1 MHIANIDNDLHFF
14 RLWDV
19 DSLET
24 IGILGFGEYEVGVA
38 AVAFSTN
45 TLRDE
50 LLVISHSISFITYHE
65 CVMYKIILSISYFV
79 VRHVTSMYSNKVC
92 IMTKRAM

>member
-50 LLVISHSISFITYHE
+50 LLVI
-65 CVMYKIILSISYFV
+65 
-79 VRHVTSMYSNKVC
+79 N
-92 IMTKRAM
+92 

>member
-1 MHIANIDNDLHFF
+1 MHIANIDNDLNFF

-50 LLVISHSISFITYHE
+50 LLVINYYSFHSLHTMNVLFI
-65 CVMYKIILSISYFV
+65 K
-79 VRHVTSMYSNKVC
+79 
-92 IMTKRAM
+92 